1 MNALIFYFLLALGVS
16 FLCSLLESV
25 ILSISHTHIAVLL
38 KAERKSGFILETL
51 KENINRPLAAILTIN
66 TIANVVGAAGV
77 GAETLRLHGSQWVAI
92 STAILTFCLLYTSP
106 SPRD

>member
-1 MNALIFYFLLALGVS
+1 MNTLIFYFLLALGVS

-38 KAERKSGFILETL
+38 KEERKSGFILETL
-51 KENINRPLAAILTIN
+51 KENINRPLAGILTIN

-92 STAILTFCLLYTSP
+92 ATAILTL
-106 SPRD
+106 